1 MSAKRKSIARVK
13 LAELKGQKET
23 GNPVWNGSLDV
34 IKDVQVKI
42 QISLGEATMSVA
54 ELMALREHSIVA
66 LDRDASHAVDL
77 VLDGNIVGRGNLVVV
92 GDNFG
97 IELIEINNS

>member
-1 MSAKRKSIARVK
+1 MSATRKSIARVK
-13 LAELKGQKET
+13 LAELKGQKES
-23 GNPVWNGSLDV
+23 GEPVWNGNLDV

-42 QISLGEATMSVA
+42 QVSLGEAELSVA
-54 ELMALREHSIVA
+54 DLLGLREHSIVA
-66 LDRDASHAVDL
+66 LNRDASHPVDL

-97 IELIEINNS
+97 IELTEISNS

>member
-1 MSAKRKSIARVK
+1 MSANKKTVARVK
-13 LAELKGQKET
+13 LAELKGPKES
-23 GNPVWNGSLDV
+23 GEPVWNGDLDV
-34 IKDVQVKI
+34 IKDVQVKV
-42 QISLGEATMSVA
+42 QISLGEAELSIG

-77 VLDGNIVGRGNLVVV
+77 VLDGNVVGRGNLVVV

-97 IELIEINNS
+97 IELTEISNK

>member
-1 MSAKRKSIARVK
+1 MSANRKSIARVK
-13 LAELKGQKET
+13 LAELKEQTKSGE
-23 GNPVWNGSLDV
+23 PVWNGNLDV

-42 QISLGEATMSVA
+42 QISLGEAELSIA
-54 ELMALREHSIVA
+54 ELMGLQEHSVVA
-66 LDRDASHAVDL
+66 LDRDASHVVDL

-97 IELIEINNS
+97 IELTEISNS

>member
-1 MSAKRKSIARVK
+1 MSANKKTVARVK
-13 LAELKGQKET
+13 LAELKGPKEP
-23 GNPVWNGSLDV
+23 GKPVWNGDLDV
-34 IKDVQVKI
+34 IKDVQVKV
-42 QISLGEATMSVA
+42 QISLGEAELSIA
-54 ELMALREHSIVA
+54 ELMGLREHSIVA

-97 IELIEINNS
+97 IELTEISNK

>member
-1 MSAKRKSIARVK
+1 MSANKKTIARVK
-13 LAELKGQKET
+13 LAELKGPKEP
-23 GNPVWNGSLDV
+23 GEPVWNGDLDV
-34 IKDVQVKI
+34 IKDVQVKV
-42 QISLGEATMSVA
+42 QVSLGEAELSIA
-54 ELMALREHSIVA
+54 ELMGLREHSIVA

-97 IELIEINNS
+97 IELTEISKK